1 VPHAALLAHNV
12 FPVNTVPDPRMN
24 YIVASPGQSPRVL
37 LLDDDRLMLELLTD
51 MLEQV
56 GVREVFAEASTRRA
70 LSTLEERSPDT
81 LICDLALPDMDGIEF
96 LQAAAA
102 RGFNGRVILL
112 SGMDAGVRNAASE
125 LARVLGLRVAG
136 AFRKPIALDQLR
148 WAVAS

>member
-1 VPHAALLAHNV
+1 MNDAAVALAAQ
-12 FPVNTVPDPRMN
+12 P
-24 YIVASPGQSPRVL
+24 PRVL
-37 LLDDDRLMLELLTD
+37 VLDDDRFMLELLTD

-70 LSTLEERSPDT
+70 LSTLEERHPDT

-112 SGMDAGVRNAASE
+112 SGMDAGVRDAASE

-136 AFRKPIALDQLR
+136 TFRKPIGLDQLR
-148 WAVAS
+148 SAVTS

>member
-1 VPHAALLAHNV
+1 MIDAAIAQADQ
-12 FPVNTVPDPRMN
+12 P
-24 YIVASPGQSPRVL
+24 PRVL
-37 LLDDDRLMLELLTD
+37 VLDDDRFMLEVLTD

-70 LSTLEERSPDT
+70 LSTLEERNPDT

-112 SGMDAGVRNAASE
+112 SGMDAGVRDAAGE
-125 LARVLGLRVAG
+125 LARVLGLHVAG
-136 AFRKPIALDQLR
+136 TFRKPIGLDQLR
-148 WAVAS
+148 SAVAR

>member
-1 VPHAALLAHNV
+1 MIDAAIAQAAQ
-12 FPVNTVPDPRMN
+12 P
-24 YIVASPGQSPRVL
+24 PRVL
-37 LLDDDRLMLELLTD
+37 VLDDDRFMLEVLTD

-70 LSTLEERSPDT
+70 LSTLEERNPDT

-112 SGMDAGVRNAASE
+112 SGMDAGVRDAAGE
-125 LARVLGLRVAG
+125 LARVLGLHVAG
-136 AFRKPIALDQLR
+136 TFRKPIGLDQLR
-148 WAVAS
+148 SAVAR

>member
-1 VPHAALLAHNV
+1 
-12 FPVNTVPDPRMN
+12 MN
-24 YIVASPGQSPRVL
+24 GDTVASPVQPPRVL
-37 LLDDDRLMLELLTD
+37 VLDDDCFMLEVLTD

-112 SGMDAGVRNAASE
+112 SGMDAGVRDAASE

-136 AFRKPIALDQLR
+136 TFRKPIGLEQLR
-148 WAVAS
+148 SAVTC